1 MSGELLGN
9 IPRIHTALAEWLACM
24 ACMVQ
29 LPKRF
34 RGPKLWAA
42 AGGALVLMCAFLE
55 LTGGLPVGWFLPCI
69 VASALM
75 MLGLLALCCRIPLK
89 NAAYCCVRAFITAEF
104 AASLEWQLYSYYW
117 YAAAGGKDTGVLV
130 RCAFL
135 LGTYFVVFGLL
146 CLLDFRRRSSD
157 AALQN
162 AQLTAREMWSSIAIG
177 AAIYGLSNLSY
188 VTENTPFSGQGVYE
202 IFNIRTLVD
211 LGGIAILY
219 AYHVQLSELHAR
231 REVDALQNVLHAQYT
246 QYQQSQESIEL
257 INRKYHDLKHQIAV
271 LRSEADTEKKNA
283 YLDRIEEE
291 IRAYEAQNKTGNQV
305 LDTVL
310 TSKSLYC
317 QRHNISLT
325 SVVDGTLLNFMDEMD
340 LCTLFGNALDNAIES
355 VEKVRDLEKRLIH
368 LSVARQKAFVH
379 IRLEN
384 TYAGELKFEGDLPVT
399 TKADSRNHGYGLK
412 SIRQTAKKYGGSATV
427 AARGEWFELRVLI
440 PLNGM

>member
-1 MSGELLGN
+1 MNGELLGN

-24 ACMVQ
+24 VCVVQ

-69 VASALM
+69 GVSALM
-75 MLGLLALCCRIPLK
+75 MFGLLALCCRIPLK
-89 NAAYCCVRAFITAEF
+89 NAAYCCVRAFVVAEF

-117 YAAAGGKDTGVLV
+117 SFAGNGQAADYLMRWV
-130 RCAFL
+130 FL
-135 LGTYFVVFGLL
+135 IGTYLAVFGLVY
-146 CLLDFRRRSSD
+146 LLDTRRRNSD
-157 AALQN
+157 VALQD
-162 AQLTAREMWSSIAIG
+162 AQLTTGELWSSIAIG

-246 QYQQSQESIEL
+246 QYQQSQESIEI

-283 YLDRIEEE
+283 YLDRMEEE
-291 IRAYEAQNKTGNQV
+291 IKAYEAQNKTGNQV

-317 QRHNISLT
+317 QQHDISMT
-325 SVVDGTLLNFMDEMD
+325 CVVDGTLVNFMDEMD

-355 VEKVRDLEKRLIH
+355 VEKVQDLEKRLIH
-368 LSVARQKAFVH
+368 LSVARQKGFVH

-384 TYAGELKFEGDLPVT
+384 TYVGDLKFEGDLPVT

-427 AARGEWFELRVLI
+427 AAKGEWFELRVLL
-440 PLNGM
+440 PLNE

>member
-1 MSGELLGN
+1 MNGELLGN

-24 ACMVQ
+24 VCVVQ

-34 RGPKLWAA
+34 RGPKLWVA

-69 VASALM
+69 GVSALM
-75 MLGLLALCCRIPLK
+75 MFGLLALCCRIPLK
-89 NAAYCCVRAFITAEF
+89 NAAYCCVRAFVVAEF

-117 YAAAGGKDTGVLV
+117 SFAGNGQAADYLMRWV
-130 RCAFL
+130 FL
-135 LGTYFVVFGLL
+135 IGTYLAVFGLVY
-146 CLLDFRRRSSD
+146 LLDTRRRNSD
-157 AALQN
+157 VALQD
-162 AQLTAREMWSSIAIG
+162 AQLTTGELWSSIAIG

-283 YLDRIEEE
+283 YLDRMEEE
-291 IRAYEAQNKTGNQV
+291 IKAYEAQNKTGNQV

-317 QRHNISLT
+317 QQHDISMT
-325 SVVDGTLLNFMDEMD
+325 CVVDGTLVNFMDEMD

-355 VEKVRDLEKRLIH
+355 VEKVQDLEKRLIH
-368 LSVARQKAFVH
+368 LSVARQKGFVH

-384 TYAGELKFEGDLPVT
+384 TYVGDLKFEGDLPVT

-427 AARGEWFELRVLI
+427 AAKGEWFELRVLL
-440 PLNGM
+440 PLNE

>member
-1 MSGELLGN
+1 MFSF
-9 IPRIHTALAEWLACM
+9 LA
-24 ACMVQ
+24 
-29 LPKRF
+29 
-34 RGPKLWAA
+34 
-42 AGGALVLMCAFLE
+42 
-55 LTGGLPVGWFLPCI
+55 
-69 VASALM
+69 S
-75 MLGLLALCCRIPLK
+75 CCKIPLR
-89 NAAYCCVRAFITAEF
+89 NAAYCCVRAFIIAEF

-117 YAAAGGKDTGVLV
+117 YVMAGGKDTGVLI
-130 RCAFL
+130 RWAFL
-135 LGTYFVVFGLL
+135 LGTYLVVFGLIY
-146 CLLDFRRRSSD
+146 LLDFRRRNSD
-157 AALQN
+157 VALQA
-162 AQLTAREMWSSIAIG
+162 AQLTTRELWSSVAIG
-177 AAIYGLSNLSY
+177 AAVYGLSNLSY
-188 VTENTPFSGQGVYE
+188 VTVNTPFSGQGVYE

-211 LGGIAILY
+211 LGGIAILH
-219 AYHVQLSELHAR
+219 AHHVQLSELHAR

-271 LRSEADTEKKNA
+271 LRAEADTEKKNA
-283 YLDRIEEE
+283 YLDRMEEE
-291 IRAYEAQNKTGNQV
+291 IKAYEAQNKTGNQV

-317 QRHNISLT
+317 QQHNISLT

-355 VEKVRDLEKRLIH
+355 VEKVQDLEKRLIH

-412 SIRQTAKKYGGSATV
+412 SIRQTAKKYGGSVTITT
-427 AARGEWFELRVLI
+427 RGAWFELRILI
-440 PLNGM
+440 PLDGV

>member
-1 MSGELLGN
+1 MNGELLGN
-9 IPRIHTALAEWLACM
+9 IPRIHTALAEWIACM
-24 ACMVQ
+24 FCVVQ

-34 RGPKLWAA
+34 HGVRLWAA
-42 AGGALVLMCAFLE
+42 SGGFLAVLCVFLE
-55 LTGGLPVGWFLPCI
+55 LTGDLPVGWFLPCI
-69 VASALM
+69 LVSVLIMFSFLAS
-75 MLGLLALCCRIPLK
+75 CCKIPLR
-89 NAAYCCVRAFITAEF
+89 NAAYCCVRAFIIAEF

-117 YAAAGGKDTGVLV
+117 YVMAGGKNTGVLI
-130 RCAFL
+130 RWAFL
-135 LGTYFVVFGLL
+135 LGTYLVVFGLIY
-146 CLLDFRRRSSD
+146 LLDFRRRNSD
-157 AALQN
+157 VALQA
-162 AQLTAREMWSSIAIG
+162 AQLTTRELWSSVAIG

-188 VTENTPFSGQGVYE
+188 VTVNTPFSGQGVYE
-202 IFNIRTLVD
+202 IFNIP
-211 LGGIAILY
+211 ILH
-219 AYHVQLSELHAR
+219 AHHVQLSELHAR

>member
-283 YLDRIEEE
+283 YLDRMEEE
-291 IRAYEAQNKTGNQV
+291 IKAYEAQNKTGNQV

-317 QRHNISLT
+317 QQHNISLT
-325 SVVDGTLLNFMDEMD
+325 CVVDGTLVNFMDEMD

-355 VEKVRDLEKRLIH
+355 VEKVQDLEKRLIH
-368 LSVARQKAFVH
+368 LSVARQKGFVH

-384 TYAGELKFEGDLPVT
+384 TYVGELKFEGDLPVT
-399 TKADSRNHGYGLK
+399 TKPDSRNHGYGLK

-427 AARGEWFELRVLI
+427 AVRGEWFELRVLL
-440 PLNGM
+440 PLNE

>member
-1 MSGELLGN
+1 MNGELLGN
-9 IPRIHTALAEWLACM
+9 IPRIHTALAEWIACM
-24 ACMVQ
+24 LCVVQ
-29 LPKRF
+29 LPNRF
-34 RGPKLWAA
+34 HGVRLWAVS
-42 AGGALVLMCAFLE
+42 GGFLAVLCVFLE
-55 LTGGLPVGWFLPCI
+55 LTGDLPVGWFLPCI
-69 VASALM
+69 LVSVLLM
-75 MLGLLALCCRIPLK
+75 FALLALCCRIPLR
-89 NAAYCCVRAFITAEF
+89 NAAYCCVRAFIIAEF

-117 YAAAGGKDTGVLV
+117 YAMAGGKDTGLLIRWV
-130 RCAFL
+130 FL
-135 LGTYFVVFGLL
+135 LGTYLVVFNLVY
-146 CLLDFRRRSSD
+146 LLDFRRGNRD
-157 AALQN
+157 VALQA
-162 AQLTAREMWSSIAIG
+162 AQLTTRELWSTVAIG
-177 AAIYGLSNLSY
+177 AAVYGLSNLSY
-188 VTENTPFSGQGVYE
+188 VTVNTPFSGQGVYE

-271 LRSEADTEKKNA
+271 LRAEADTEKKNA
-283 YLDRIEEE
+283 CLDRMEEE
-291 IRAYEAQNKTGNQV
+291 IKAYEAQNKTGNQV

-317 QRHNISLT
+317 QQHNISLT
-325 SVVDGTLLNFMDEMD
+325 CVVDGTLLNFMDEMD

-412 SIRQTAKKYGGSATV
+412 SIRQTARKYGGSVTITT
-427 AARGEWFELRVLI
+427 RGAWFELRILI
-440 PLNGM
+440 PLDGV